1 MKTDSGIEIATPYD
15 VRRFNT
21 AKALSTSSKVKE
33 GLQDRRKS
41 LINLH
46 EFVLSVVSWQKERP
60 PLYETDLNIEL
71 LTILL
76 LGEIEE
82 INDHRQ
88 LEGLSGYDFKSE
100 KGETIDVGFFLAAF
114 AVILQSRG
122 EFIDYHEALLKANG
136 QASGSKALESLKE
149 VGGNVQEKTLTR
161 DLQYLWTLWIS
172 YLIHMKYPVS
182 PTQVLSEYTFPK
194 NNGNYVR
201 ELLQGN
207 PIFESRENFNRK
219 MNREEKI
226 AYFAHYRKAM
236 RLIRDFILTY
246 VDPNVEHTG
255 LRPEHYRP
263 YKLFIYSFMNFRT
276 VGLNPPSALEM
287 LESQLYTDYNVPRTP
302 RTPVILRPNTKLAN

>member
-15 VRRFNT
+15 IRRFET
-21 AKALSTSSKVKE
+21 AKALSSTSKVKD
-33 GLQDRRKS
+33 GLQTRRKS

-46 EFVLSVVSWQKERP
+46 EFVFAVVSWQKERP
-60 PLYETDLNIEL
+60 PLYEADQDLEL
-71 LTILL
+71 LILLL

-82 INDHRQ
+82 ISDHRQ
-88 LEGLSGYDFKSE
+88 LEGLPGYDFKSE
-100 KGETIDVGFFLAAF
+100 KGETIDAGFFLAAF
-114 AVILQSRG
+114 AVILKSKG
-122 EFIDYHEALLKANG
+122 EFIDYHEALSKANG
-136 QASGSKALESLKE
+136 QANGSKALESLRE
-149 VGGNVQEKTLTR
+149 VGGNIQEKSLTK

-182 PTQVLSEYTFPK
+182 PTEVLTEYTFPK

-207 PIFESRENFNRK
+207 PVFENNFGRK

-236 RLIRDFILTY
+236 RLIRDFILEY

-255 LRPEHYRP
+255 LQPEHYRP

-276 VGLNPPSALEM
+276 VGINPQSALKM
-287 LESQLYTDYNVPRTP
+287 LESQLYTDYTVQRTAK
-302 RTPVILRPNTKLAN
+302 TPMIINANTKLAN